1 MRAPAVACVRA
12 LPPEFDEFNQN
23 SIDKAMSVTE
33 EPRADSEPQAI
44 DDDATLNADPL
55 ANSEQ
60 LAAEVAR
67 LRAQVD
73 ELKDEVLRGRA
84 DLDNQRKRAE
94 RDRESAHKY
103 GLERFI
109 HELLPVKDSLDLG
122 LKAALA
128 ATEVASLTEGMAM
141 TIRMF
146 DDFFEKLSIQQ
157 IHPEGERF
165 DPEFHQAM
173 TMEEA
178 SHVVPGTVT
187 RVMQSG
193 YLLNQRLL
201 RPALV
206 VVAKSADA

>member
-1 MRAPAVACVRA
+1 
-12 LPPEFDEFNQN
+12 
-23 SIDKAMSVTE
+23 MSVTE
-33 EPRADSEPQAI
+33 ESRADSEPQAI
-44 DDDATLNADPL
+44 DDDATLNPDTPAS
-55 ANSEQ
+55 AEE

-67 LRAQVD
+67 LRAQVED
-73 ELKDEVLRGRA
+73 LKNEVLRGRA
-84 DLDNQRKRAE
+84 DMDNQRKRAE
-94 RDRESAHKY
+94 RDLESAHKY
-103 GLERFI
+103 GQERFI

-122 LKAALA
+122 LKAALS

-146 DDFFEKLSIQQ
+146 DDFFEKLSIKQ

-178 SHVVPGTVT
+178 SHVAPGTVT

-193 YLLNQRLL
+193 YVLNQRLL

>member
-1 MRAPAVACVRA
+1 
-12 LPPEFDEFNQN
+12 
-23 SIDKAMSVTE
+23 MSVSE
-33 EPRADSEPQAI
+33 ETQAGSEPPAA
-44 DDDATLNADPL
+44 DDDATLNADTL
-55 ANSEQ
+55 ASTEE
-60 LAAEVAR
+60 LAAEIAR
-67 LRAQVD
+67 QRAQVA

-84 DLDNQRKRAE
+84 EMENQRKRAE
-94 RDRESAHKY
+94 RDLESAHKY

-122 LKAALA
+122 LKAALS
-128 ATEVASLTEGMAM
+128 ATEVATLTEGMAM
-141 TIRMF
+141 TIKMF
-146 DDFFEKLSIQQ
+146 DDFFERLAIRQ

-178 SHVVPGTVT
+178 SHVAPGTVT

-193 YLLNQRLL
+193 YMLNQRLL

-206 VVAKSADA
+206 VVAKGEAS

>member
-1 MRAPAVACVRA
+1 
-12 LPPEFDEFNQN
+12 
-23 SIDKAMSVTE
+23 MSATE
-33 EPRADSEPQAI
+33 ESQVTSEPVA
-44 DDDATLNADPL
+44 ADEEAGL
-55 ANSEQ
+55 RGEALTDSVEEQ
-60 LAAEVAR
+60 AAEIER

-73 ELKDEVLRGRA
+73 ELKNEVLRGRA

-94 RDRESAHKY
+94 RDLESAHKY
-103 GLERFI
+103 GLERLI

-122 LKAALA
+122 LNAALT
-128 ATEVASLTEGMAM
+128 ATEVATLREGMAM
-141 TIRMF
+141 TVKIF
-146 DDFFEKLSIQQ
+146 DDLFEKLAIRQ
-157 IHPEGERF
+157 IYPEGERF

-178 SHVVPGTVT
+178 SHVAPGIVT

-206 VVAKSADA
+206 VVAKAADA

>member
-1 MRAPAVACVRA
+1 
-12 LPPEFDEFNQN
+12 
-23 SIDKAMSVTE
+23 MSVTE
-33 EPRADSEPQAI
+33 ESRADSEPQAI
-44 DDDATLNADPL
+44 DDDATLNPDTPAS
-55 ANSEQ
+55 AEE

-73 ELKDEVLRGRA
+73 ELKNEVLRGRA
-84 DLDNQRKRAE
+84 DMDNQRKRAE
-94 RDRESAHKY
+94 RDLEAAHKY

-122 LKAALA
+122 LKAALS
-128 ATEVASLTEGMAM
+128 ATQVATLTEGMAM
-141 TIRMF
+141 TIKMF
-146 DDFFEKLSIQQ
+146 DDFFEKLAIKQ
-157 IHPEGERF
+157 IYPEGERF

-173 TMEEA
+173 TMEDAPDVE
-178 SHVVPGTVT
+178 PGTVT